1 MITERRLETSGVQIP
16 GSPHPHVALHP
27 SNPAKP
33 QGLGHSHQKGFLG
46 SYGNLYPCPLP
57 RPRGPGALQQKGSAW
72 ESPPPRPPSFCSMET
87 VQKQRLEVLSTYQ
100 SALSFLFMGEGRR
113 PCFYCGQKEGE
124 GWGKKG
130 WRPTC
135 VEALGREGTQ
145 GRLGDGQRS
154 HW

>member
-57 RPRGPGALQQKGSAW
+57 RPRGPGALQQKDARMAHLCGVWGLDTMGTS
-72 ESPPPRPPSFCSMET
+72 SFCYTCSLIRAT
-87 VQKQRLEVLSTYQ
+87 PWLCSPRLPGPAFSQTEAV
-100 SALSFLFMGEGRR
+100 
-113 PCFYCGQKEGE
+113 PC
-124 GWGKKG
+124 
-130 WRPTC
+130 
-135 VEALGREGTQ
+135 
-145 GRLGDGQRS
+145 
-154 HW
+154 

>member
-57 RPRGPGALQQKGSAW
+57 RPGDLEPCSRRAVPGSLHRPAPHLSAAWKPCRNRGSK
-72 ESPPPRPPSFCSMET
+72 
-87 VQKQRLEVLSTYQ
+87 Y
-100 SALSFLFMGEGRR
+100 
-113 PCFYCGQKEGE
+113 
-124 GWGKKG
+124 
-130 WRPTC
+130 
-135 VEALGREGTQ
+135 
-145 GRLGDGQRS
+145 
-154 HW
+154 